1 MANKLESLIYRYKE
15 LGIDLQID
23 YDKFYL
29 YSLITHSTAIEG
41 STITEL
47 ENQIMFDHG
56 VSIKGKSIEEQ
67 SMNLD
72 LKLAYDRAIELAKNH
87 TPITIDTLIS
97 LAALVMKNTGK
108 EYKTILGD
116 FSSAK
121 GELRLLNVTAG
132 IGGRSYMNYN
142 KVPTKLAEFCNQLN
156 ADRKK
161 AENKSITELYKL
173 SFDAH
178 FNLVTIHPWADG
190 NGRMARLIMNMLQ
203 FEFGLIPTKI
213 HQEYKEEYI
222 KALVATREEEDLE
235 IFRTFMTKMMEENL
249 SAEIET
255 YLKSIN
261 ETGDSSVKPSKGG
274 EESAKSREKIIS
286 LLSENGRLSAAAL
299 AEKIG
304 ITTKA
309 VEKHLARLKADGTIQ
324 RIGPAK
330 GGHWVVSPKQ

>member
-1 MANKLESLIYRYKE
+1 MVHNLEALISLYKE
-15 LGIDLQID
+15 LGIDQQID

-72 LKLAYDRAIELAKNH
+72 LKNAYDKAIELAQNH
-87 TPITIDTLIS
+87 TPISIDILIS
-97 LAALVMKNTGK
+97 LSALVMKNTGK
-108 EYKTILGD
+108 EYKTVLGD

-132 IGGRSYMNYN
+132 VGGRSYMNYS
-142 KVPTKLAEFCNQLN
+142 KVPTKLTEFCSQLN
-156 ADRKK
+156 EDRKDANK
-161 AENKSITELYKL
+161 KSITELYKI

-190 NGRMARLIMNMLQ
+190 NGRMARLVMNMLQ
-203 FEFGLIPTKI
+203 FEFGLIPTII
-213 HQEYKEEYI
+213 HKEYKEEYI
-222 KALVATREEEDLE
+222 KALVATREEENLD

-255 YLKSIN
+255 YLISID
-261 ETGDSSVKPSKGG
+261 ETEDNTIKPSK
-274 EESAKSREKIIS
+274 ENKKNTTSREKIIS
-286 LLSENGRLSAAAL
+286 LLRKDGNLSAVAI
-299 AEKIG
+299 AERIG
-304 ITTKA
+304 ITSKA
-309 VEKHLARLKADGTIQ
+309 VEKHLARLKADGIIQ

-330 GGHWVVSPKQ
+330 GGKWVVNEK